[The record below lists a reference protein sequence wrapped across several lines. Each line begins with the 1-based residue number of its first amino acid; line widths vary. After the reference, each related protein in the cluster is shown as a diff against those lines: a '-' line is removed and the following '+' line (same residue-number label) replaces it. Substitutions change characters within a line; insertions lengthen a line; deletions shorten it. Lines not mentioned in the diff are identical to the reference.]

1 MIMTKKLKLELIST
15 IEGLVEI
22 LKPIIKDVV
31 KKHAG
36 TEQAD
41 ELILKLTEIE
51 MRLRE
56 LKK

>member
-1 MIMTKKLKLELIST
+1 MTKKLKLELIST

-31 KKHAG
+31 KKQAG
-36 TEQAD
+36 TEQAG

-51 MRLRE
+51 MRLKE